1 MCENVLLLVIF
12 NIVDKI
18 ILVAKIALPIIIM
31 VMGVIDFLKSVT
43 DGNPETIK
51 KELMALLYRFLAS
64 VAIFFLPTIVNS
76 AMNLVNSY
84 DKENNASCLLNVDGK
99 TISEAKI
106 KRAEKAVKAL
116 EEDLSYSNYSVAS
129 RYVNKVDDESSKL
142 SLQGRLA
149 VCKDALDKIKKEKDA
164 GTLSKA
170 KAYAA
175 AAAEAKVN
183 TGVSTGGID
192 NVFNLPYYNQ
202 GEEAYNPVSTSV
214 GDYKTSRCGCGYVSL
229 AMIADGLTGS
239 SGGPVAIIQDLY
251 PKFKSSSAC
260 AMPDAVLDNSN
271 VSNFGLTSTQ
281 LFPRENT
288 QLASELK
295 ERKEKIVEAL
305 RNGYAVEVLVPGH
318 YIVLAGIENGEITV
332 LDPGDRYK
340 NGKYTIDKINET
352 YGSRDDQTGF
362 VLAYGFKK
370 K

>member
-99 TISEAKI
+99 TISKAKI

-116 EEDLSYSNYSVAS
+116 EDDLSYSNYSVAS

-175 AAAEAKVN
+175 AAAAAN
-183 TGVSTGGID
+183 MNIGTSPGGVD
-192 NVFNLPYYNQ
+192 NVFNLPYYDQ
-202 GEEAYNPVSTSV
+202 CEEAYNPISTSI
-214 GDYKTSRCGCGYVSL
+214 GNYKTCDWGCGYVAL
-229 AMIADGLTGS
+229 AMIVDGLTGAN
-239 SGGPVAIIQDLY
+239 GGPPAVIKALY
-251 PKFKSSSAC
+251 PHMKGT
-260 AMPDAVLDNSN
+260 AMPDSAMEERN
-271 VSNFGLTSTQ
+271 VSQFGLTSTL
-281 LFPRENT
+281 LFPRQNK
-288 QLASELK
+288 QSDSEL
-295 ERKEKIVEAL
+295 ENRKKKIVEAL
-305 RNGYAVEVLVPGH
+305 GQGYAIELLAPGH
-318 YIVLAGIENGEITV
+318 FITLAGIKDGKITV
-332 LDPGDRYK
+332 LDPGHRER
-340 NGKYTIDKINET
+340 NGQYTIDELVNK
-352 YGSRDDQTGF
+352 YFSRSDYTEQTGF
-362 VLAYGFKK
+362 VTAYGFKK